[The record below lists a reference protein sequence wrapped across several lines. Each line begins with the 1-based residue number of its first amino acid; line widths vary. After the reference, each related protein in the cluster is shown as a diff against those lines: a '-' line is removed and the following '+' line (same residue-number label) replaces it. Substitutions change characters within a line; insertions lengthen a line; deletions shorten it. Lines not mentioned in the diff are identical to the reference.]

1 MGDILYILPK
11 ISFIVDIIFKFYNT
25 YIIKFKKSKKFKKLF
40 NKNECRHRK
49 INN

>member
-1 MGDILYILPK
+1 MVDILHILPK
-11 ISFIVDIIFKFYNT
+11 ISFIVDIIFKFYNIC
-25 YIIKFKKSKKFKKLF
+25 IIKFKKFKKLF